1 VTGRPDERYA
11 LVLDQVTRALS
22 QQVSAIDALRSRA
35 GTVVA
40 TASLASSFLGA
51 ATLQDR
57 GLPAPAL
64 VMTVLALS
72 ALATVVAMTVVI
84 LWPYE
89 WRTGFNGHRALA
101 DYVEADKPADLNEMQ
116 RSLAYYMQEDLDGN
130 GAKLNCLYRAFQV
143 AVVAIGLEVVFWLI
157 ALLLR

>member
-1 VTGRPDERYA
+1 MTEPDERYA
-11 LVLDQVTRALS
+11 LVLTQVTRALS

-40 TASLASSFLGA
+40 AASLVSSFLGA

-57 GLPAPAL
+57 GLPVPA
-64 VMTVLALS
+64 VVFTVLALL
-72 ALATVVAMTVVI
+72 ALVIVVTMTVVI

-89 WRTGFNGHRALA
+89 WRTGFDGHETLA
-101 DYVEADKPADLNEMQ
+101 EYVEANEPAGLNEMQ
-116 RSLAYYMQEDLDGN
+116 RSIAYYMQEDVDGN
-130 GAKLNCLYRAFQV
+130 SIQLDRLYRAFQV

-157 ALLLR
+157 ALLLK